1 MLPSEHDVLIL
12 VYVLARETWHGST
25 EVRHR
30 RLTIVDQVAHEKL
43 ISRAQYFVDAKDS
56 VIFAGGLQQGS
67 REQRQSAA
75 EFRTIRQWIERQQRR
90 GPDVN
95 SHENKLPLSVWQE
108 PIVHVG
114 VRHGKTVRDAL
125 TLTQSFVVDEEE
137 CLVVND
143 GPAKTGAELVANIP
157 RFAYI
162 KKVAGIEHGIANKF
176 VGPSMPVIRARFRY
190 VLYVGAPVAPILC
203 VVGIQYNAVFLD
215 GIYSQLYS
223 RRAARW
229 NIESRIVNVAAIQG
243 IVGHRRARSISSN
256 FGDIAFGERIRT
268 RVRRGCDADLQL
280 DKLRK
285 VPAIERQLRQRPF
298 RDHSTHL

>member
-1 MLPSEHDVLIL
+1 MLPAQHEVLIL

-75 EFRTIRQWIERQQRR
+75 ESRTIRQWIERQQRG

-162 KKVAGIEHGIANKF
+162 KKVAGIEHGIADKF
-176 VGPSMPVIRARFRY
+176 VSPTMPVIRTRFRY
-190 VLYVGAPVAPILC
+190 VLFVMVGRVPLAATFVILPSENGLGPAFVTGATPTCNWISCERSRPLRGNC
-203 VVGIQYNAVFLD
+203 VSVCSVTTPL
-215 GIYSQLYS
+215 
-223 RRAARW
+223 
-229 NIESRIVNVAAIQG
+229 
-243 IVGHRRARSISSN
+243 
-256 FGDIAFGERIRT
+256 T
-268 RVRRGCDADLQL
+268 
-280 DKLRK
+280 
-285 VPAIERQLRQRPF
+285 
-298 RDHSTHL
+298 